1 VVLDPETAISRN
13 FDLALLD
20 GRVIK
25 LFDVAALDAYDVI
38 VMATLLELEYRFAA
52 FEMMADE
59 QPGLFELRE
68 YAVNRSKPRVRSFLQ
83 QRLVYVF
90 GRKMANFA
98 LLEDLQ
104 DPQARQG
111 SFETYRFEIGGRAQE
126 LPVREGRVWAMI
138 LVITFIANVRRLA
151 DRCTTATRS
160 SSMRKLIPLL
170 IVLAGCK
177 QVPMLPGITPHKIDI
192 QQGNYVTQDMVAKLK
207 PGMSKSQVR
216 FALGTPLIVD
226 PFHTDRWDYIYVLQK
241 GGRVAEQRRIVVVF
255 QDDKLARIDGDIVPS
270 GAGAAPE
277 VTKPVSPGAGATATD
292 AGSAENSAV
301 PAASAAPGAVTESSK
316 P

>member
-20 GRVIK
+20 CRIIE
-25 LFDVAALDAYDVI
+25 LFDVAAFDAHDVI
-38 VMATLLELEYRFAA
+38 VVATLLQLEHRFAA
-52 FEMMADE
+52 FEVMADE

-68 YAVNRSKPRVRSFLQ
+68 HAVNRSEPRVRSFLQ

-90 GRKMANFA
+90 GRKVANFA
-98 LLEDLQ
+98 FLEDLQ

-126 LPVREGRVWAMI
+126 VACQEGRVWAMI
-138 LVITFIANVRRLA
+138 LVITFIATVRRSA
-151 DRCTTATRS
+151 DRCTNATRS
-160 SSMRKLIPLL
+160 SSMRKLLPLL

-226 PFHTDRWDYIYVLQK
+226 PFHNDRWDYVYVLQK
-241 GGRVAEQRRIVVVF
+241 GGRLAEQRHIVVVF
-255 QDDKLARIDGDIVPS
+255 QNDKLVRIDGDIVPS
-270 GAGAAPE
+270 AAAAAPE
-277 VTKPVSPGAGATATD
+277 VTKPVSPGATAAGAGAV
-292 AGSAENSAV
+292 ENSAA
-301 PAASAAPGAVTESSK
+301 PGASTAPGAVTESSK